1 MKVRRIVETGLLGMA
16 LLMVVATMVATALV
30 AVRGS
35 DNTEDLGFTGTIT
48 ELARMLELNGPDRFG
63 TLETVV
69 LAVGADTLR
78 VDTVAIVA
86 DPVVEPAVAVGGFLH
101 DQISAFN
108 DHAIRQALLR
118 RSAHM
123 SAPRA
128 EPVAPSL
135 FRTVWTEDGERR
147 LSERPNPFVL
157 TVRSPYAERN
167 WRDVRTSDWRR
178 QHGLLGLE
186 GDVALNED
194 VADQT
199 RAQFNRRD
207 CMVRNRAPQMLI
219 YCGTAG
225 ASDAA
230 RFYDVGVQLSGA
242 AGGNEI
248 VEAFTYRQRQLWRN
262 GRAESLPTYP
272 VRAGDLFDVP
282 RTGPFVIST
291 ADHGTLAAP
300 QWINGR
306 ETFAN
311 QRQGTIG
318 FFAAAGRLTTPAA
331 DAAPL
336 VLSFDAA
343 FAAELEDQATRFM
356 AAQRGILER
365 MSMVVLDVRT
375 GEVRAI
381 VEPGRLGADEPL
393 LAYEPLLVGSVVKPM
408 VASAILARRPD
419 LMQFTVQYA
428 GDTVRV
434 VRNVP
439 LQRGFANAANGC
451 SGPIDVAA
459 FLRCSSNQY
468 AAELVVRSLE
478 ADGYRA
484 DTSAVHIVPREILE
498 RSSLGTG
505 LAEAFD
511 VDAFAQRT
519 AGRNAVVLRSAADTS
534 RTAPHVI
541 TNRMFAPWESRPW
554 ILFPETEGTRLDLLA
569 RYAFGGWEN
578 RWTLIGVAQSY
589 ARIATNREVNATIV
603 SLPDGQNAAFAT
615 VPQHVSNAFAR
626 VRSALREVG
635 TSGTAAGLF
644 ANVRAATAN
653 DVSLLAKT
661 GTLNEDTGRFKS
673 LALVVGKTSTDA
685 SSAAMTCGLAVVT
698 YFEFADEFRPRREGE
713 SLPAVH
719 LQFANEVFP
728 TAIGKHWERVSGC
741 T

>member
-1 MKVRRIVETGLLGMA
+1 MSFNRRIAETSLLA
-16 LLMVVATMVATALV
+16 VAFGAVLFTMVATAIV

-35 DNTEDLGFTGTIT
+35 DDTEDLSFDGTIT
-48 ELARMLELNGPDRFG
+48 ELGRMLELNGPERFG
-63 TLETVV
+63 RLQTVA
-69 LAVGADTLR
+69 LAVGDDTLR
-78 VDTVAIVA
+78 VDTVTIVA
-86 DPVVEPAVAVGGFLH
+86 DPEVEPAVAPGGFLH

-118 RSAHM
+118 RSAPIDG
-123 SAPRA
+123 SRA

-135 FRTVWTEDGERR
+135 FRTVWTEDGDRR

-167 WRDVRTSDWRR
+167 WRDVRTVDWRR

-186 GDVALNED
+186 GDLALHAD

-199 RAQFNRRD
+199 RTRLNRRD

-219 YCGTAG
+219 YCGTSG

-230 RFYDVGVQLSGA
+230 RFYDLGVALSGE
-242 AGGNEI
+242 AGGAI

-262 GRAESLPTYP
+262 GQSQNQPTYA
-272 VRAGDLFDVP
+272 VQAGDLFDVP

-343 FAAELEDQATRFM
+343 FAAELEQVATQFM
-356 AAQRGILER
+356 QSQQGVLQR
-365 MSMVVLDVRT
+365 MSVVAIDVRT

-381 VEPGRLGADEPL
+381 VEPQRVSADEPL
-393 LAYEPLLVGSVVKPM
+393 LAYDPLLVGSVVKPM
-408 VASAILARRPD
+408 VASAILSRRPD
-419 LMQFTVQYA
+419 LMQMTVQYA

-451 SGPIDVAA
+451 TGSIDVSA

-468 AAELVVRSLE
+468 AAELVVRSLQ

-484 DTSAVHIVPREILE
+484 DTSSVQIVPRDILE

-511 VDAFAQRT
+511 VDAFADRT
-519 AGRNAVVLRSAADTS
+519 GGRNALMLRSAADTS
-534 RTAPHVI
+534 RAAPLVI

-554 ILFPETEGTRLDLLA
+554 ILFPATEGTRLDLLA

-578 RWTLIGVAQSY
+578 RWTLMGVAQAY

-603 SLPDGQNAAFAT
+603 SLRDGQAAAFGT
-615 VPQHVSNAFAR
+615 VPAHVSAAFAR
-626 VRSALREVG
+626 VRAALREVG
-635 TSGTAAGLF
+635 HTGTAAGL
-644 ANVRAATAN
+644 AGNLRAATAA
-653 DVSLLAKT
+653 DVVVLSKT

-673 LALVVGKTSTDA
+673 LAMVLGEASGDA
-685 SSAAMTCGLAVVT
+685 ATATLACGLAVVT
-698 YFEFADEFRPRREGE
+698 YFEFADAFRPRGE
-713 SLPAVH
+713 AQSLPAVH
-719 LQFANEVFP
+719 LQFANDNLT
-728 TAIGKHWERVSGC
+728 TAIRKHWTRVSGC

>member
-1 MKVRRIVETGLLGMA
+1 MKVRRIVETTLLGSA
-16 LLMVVATMVATALV
+16 LLMVVAAMVATALV

-35 DNTEDLGFTGTIT
+35 DDTEDLGFNGTIT
-48 ELARMLELNGPDRFG
+48 ELGRMLELNGPERFG
-63 TLETVV
+63 TLQTVS
-69 LAVGADTLR
+69 LALGADTLR

-86 DPVVEPAVAVGGFLH
+86 DPEVEPAVAVGGFLH
-101 DQISAFN
+101 DQISVFN

-123 SAPRA
+123 AAPRT
-128 EPVAPSL
+128 EPDAPSL

-186 GDVALNED
+186 GDVALNTD
-194 VADQT
+194 VPDQT
-199 RAQFNRRD
+199 RTRLNRND
-207 CMVRNRAPQMLI
+207 CTVRNRSPQMLI

-230 RFYDVGVQLSGA
+230 RFYDIGVALSGD

-262 GRAESLPTYP
+262 GKSENLPTYP
-272 VRAGDLFDVP
+272 VTAGDLFDVP
-282 RTGPFVIST
+282 RTGAFVIST

-318 FFAAAGRLTTPAA
+318 FFAAAGRLTTPAQN
-331 DAAPL
+331 AAPL

-343 FAAELEDQATRFM
+343 FAAELEEQATRFM
-356 AAQRGILER
+356 ESQRGVLER

-381 VEPGRLGADEPL
+381 VEPQRIGADEPL

-451 SGPIDVAA
+451 TGPIDLAA

-468 AAELVVRSLE
+468 AAELVIRSLE
-478 ADGYRA
+478 ADGYRP
-484 DTSAVHIVPREILE
+484 DTSAIQVVPREILE

-519 AGRNAVVLRSAADTS
+519 AGRNATMLRSAADSS
-534 RTAPHVI
+534 RGAPLAI

-554 ILFPETEGTRLDLLA
+554 ILFPESEGTRLDWLA

-589 ARIATNREVNATIV
+589 ARIATNREVNASIV
-603 SLPDGQNAAFAT
+603 SLADGQSAEFRT
-615 VPQHVSNAFAR
+615 VPPHVANAFAR

-635 TSGTAAGLF
+635 ATGTATGLLP
-644 ANVRAATAN
+644 NVRAATAPS
-653 DVSLLAKT
+653 VTVLAKT
-661 GTLNEDTGRFKS
+661 GTLNEKTGRFKS
-673 LALVVGKTSTDA
+673 LALVVGMPATEA
-685 SSAAMTCGLAVVT
+685 PSAAITCGLAVVT
-698 YFEFADEFRPRREGE
+698 YFEFADEFSPRGAGE

-728 TAIGKHWERVSGC
+728 TAIGKHWRRVSGC